1 MKHMPLKSSRLRGA
15 PRAAFTLVELL
26 VVIGLIVLLA
36 GGIGVALSGGN
47 KSTALQSAQG
57 SLSSALSLVRAQAAL
72 TGGDAA
78 LAVYAGTAPS
88 DPDYS
93 DRYLRYYVVIK
104 KTTTGWEATGEGE
117 YLPAGVY
124 FVPNTAPS
132 STALLDSSVDF
143 NNLKSDGFDGS
154 LTNQKF
160 NSNTGAEW
168 LVVGISSLGRRV
180 NAANSNNVPSSGCI
194 MLATGE
200 AQPPGSTP
208 PFKYNNA
215 YNVRGYFLS
224 QYGVGASVNNRDEYN
239 AYISN

>member
-1 MKHMPLKSSRLRGA
+1 MKRMPLKSSRLRGA

-57 SLSSALSLVRAQAAL
+57 SLASALSMARAQAAL
-72 TGGDAA
+72 TGYDAA
-78 LAVYAGTAPS
+78 VAVNTGATS
-88 DPDYS
+88 TNS
-93 DRYLRYYVVIK
+93 DRYLRYYVVIVK
-104 KTTTGWEATGEGE
+104 DSTGAWNTTGEGE
-117 YLPAGVY
+117 YLPSGVY
-124 FVPNTAPS
+124 FVPKVTPS
-132 STALLDSSVDF
+132 SSAVLDSSINF
-143 NNLKSDGFDGS
+143 NGLKSDGFDGEI
-154 LTNQKF
+154 TKTINDI
-160 NSNTGAEW
+160 NSTW
-168 LVVGISSLGRRV
+168 LVVGISPLGRRV
-180 NAANSNNVPSSGCI
+180 NASSSGSPGLGCI